1 MRILSQWCSNFP
13 FTRFIN
19 FVITPVQCSV
29 VNTPNNYY
37 GIKLLNGIA
46 FVIFIRWA
54 LCSNHY
60 WVTALLSIRAI
71 INKYQL
77 QFNSRKLLREPPGQ
91 NQVKLSILIPLCW
104 VSKILMCMHLNLM
117 YQNFPWGKRD
127 LDKLMKPCCSKE
139 TKSGP
144 RYILI
149 WQSTLSWQKSVFYY
163 SARNIMSLIS
173 MHITRTD
180 I

>member
-1 MRILSQWCSNFP
+1 MGL
-13 FTRFIN
+13 
-19 FVITPVQCSV
+19 
-29 VNTPNNYY
+29 
-37 GIKLLNGIA
+37 A

-60 WVTALLSIRAI
+60 WVTALWSIRAI

-91 NQVKLSILIPLCW
+91 NQVKLSILIPLCLSFKNFN
-104 VSKILMCMHLNLM
+104 VHANLNLM
-117 YQNFPWGKRD
+117 YQNLSLEEKETVQ

-149 WQSTLSWQKSVFYY
+149 RQSTLSWQKSVFYLFCSKY
-163 SARNIMSLIS
+163 YVS
-173 MHITRTD
+173 HIYAYNTYRLFKL
-180 I
+180 